1 MRVTEYALCGPSR
14 VLERRH
20 GLAEIVERGAGVD
33 ERSCVC
39 VDQQPAV
46 QRLPPALLRDA
57 GLAGRPPAP
66 IGARAAPAP
75 APPIPVLGA
84 IHRPKTQPRPFGAA
98 RTYAAAPGAFGAPG
112 PPVAA
117 PPPPQG
123 GSFGGLFAGGN
134 QAVPPK
140 MPRGSATTAPPR
152 DYGSGF
158 SSTYSAFGG
167 GGLGLFAS
175 APGFITTTPRVVDD
189 SSAPGAPGDTTRRS
203 SP

>member
-1 MRVTEYALCGPSR
+1 MPRVYVSSHTQGLIKPSQLSIRHRKIAL
-14 VLERRH
+14 H
-20 GLAEIVERGAGVD
+20 GGNVD
-33 ERSCVC
+33 FS
-39 VDQQPAV
+39 
-46 QRLPPALLRDA
+46 
-57 GLAGRPPAP
+57 
-66 IGARAAPAP
+66 
-75 APPIPVLGA
+75 
-84 IHRPKTQPRPFGAA
+84 A
-98 RTYAAAPGAFGAPG
+98 RTYAVAPGAFGAPG
-112 PPVAA
+112 PPAAA

-123 GSFGGLFAGGN
+123 GSFGGLFAGGT

-189 SSAPGAPGDTTRRS
+189 SSSAPGAPGDTTRRP

>member
-1 MRVTEYALCGPSR
+1 MPAS
-14 VLERRH
+14 
-20 GLAEIVERGAGVD
+20 
-33 ERSCVC
+33 
-39 VDQQPAV
+39 QQPAV

-66 IGARAAPAP
+66 IGAPPRALGAPGAP
-75 APPIPVLGA
+75 VTLTA
-84 IHRPKTQPRPFGAA
+84 IHRPKPARQPTPFGAA

-112 PPVAA
+112 PPAAA

-123 GSFGGLFAGGN
+123 GSFGGLFAGGGS
-134 QAVPPK
+134 VPPK

-152 DYGSGF
+152 DYGPGF

-189 SSAPGAPGDTTRRS
+189 TSSAPGAPGDTTRRS

>member
-1 MRVTEYALCGPSR
+1 MPSVT
-14 VLERRH
+14 
-20 GLAEIVERGAGVD
+20 
-33 ERSCVC
+33 RSS
-39 VDQQPAV
+39 
-46 QRLPPALLRDA
+46 
-57 GLAGRPPAP
+57 AP
-66 IGARAAPAP
+66 TTGS
-75 APPIPVLGA
+75 
-84 IHRPKTQPRPFGAA
+84 
-98 RTYAAAPGAFGAPG
+98 YAAAPGAFGAPG
-112 PPVAA
+112 PPAAA

-123 GSFGGLFAGGN
+123 GSFGGLFAGGGS
-134 QAVPPK
+134 VPPK

-189 SSAPGAPGDTTRRS
+189 SSSAPGAPGDTTRRS

>member
-1 MRVTEYALCGPSR
+1 M
-14 VLERRH
+14 
-20 GLAEIVERGAGVD
+20 
-33 ERSCVC
+33 
-39 VDQQPAV
+39 
-46 QRLPPALLRDA
+46 
-57 GLAGRPPAP
+57 
-66 IGARAAPAP
+66 
-75 APPIPVLGA
+75 LGA
-84 IHRPKTQPRPFGAA
+84 IHRPKNPARQPRPFGAA

-112 PPVAA
+112 PPAAA

-123 GSFGGLFAGGN
+123 GSFGGLFAGGGS
-134 QAVPPK
+134 VPPK

-189 SSAPGAPGDTTRRS
+189 TSSAPGAPGDTTRRS

>member
-1 MRVTEYALCGPSR
+1 MPGRASSWARVPAS
-14 VLERRH
+14 
-20 GLAEIVERGAGVD
+20 
-33 ERSCVC
+33 
-39 VDQQPAV
+39 QQPAV

-75 APPIPVLGA
+75 QIPVLGA
-84 IHRPKTQPRPFGAA
+84 IHRPKPARQPRPLGAA

-112 PPVAA
+112 PPAAA

-123 GSFGGLFAGGN
+123 GSFGGLFAGGT

-189 SSAPGAPGDTTRRS
+189 TSSAPGAPGDTTRRP